1 MPNIQALSKR
11 MWVCMGVHCP
21 GAVFCGA
28 VALIG
33 RGKGCCQSPGCVV
46 AVGESSEWGKT
57 MLLVG
62 EAGSDSTPLQDKLE
76 VVAGAVGKVGMFVAA
91 ACFLALL
98 IKWMVINKGF
108 PG

>member
-1 MPNIQALSKR
+1 MSE
-11 MWVCMGVHCP
+11 GS
-21 GAVFCGA
+21 
-28 VALIG
+28 
-33 RGKGCCQSPGCVV
+33 GKILVV